1 MAVVCEALTTEW
13 GSAAVAGAGLAAEE
27 PLDLGDEP

>member
-1 MAVVCEALTTEW
+1 MTVVCEALTTEW
-13 GSAAVAGAGLAAEE
+13 VSTTVAGAGLAAEE